1 MTNLAFLCRSWV
13 GDSSGFTT
21 FNSIICSRLIIDR
34 SNPTKWPLLKATISN
49 EFSSM
54 KMFVFLF
61 KPPLICSWGP
71 SVGYG
76 YGLVPVKRHSITRIP
91 VNPDDYCH
99 YVSLSHRPFTR
110 YAQLRVAHAPGMP
123 GTLSPPPRVS
133 DPDMHP
139 GTCVTHVPGCMS
151 GSLTRG
157 FHWCLWRGKRSRHSR
172 CTTRNS
178 TYLVRCP

>member
-21 FNSIICSRLIIDR
+21 FNLIICSRLIIDR
-34 SNPTKWPLLKATISN
+34 SNTQRPQQNGRFWRRQFQMNFPQWKCLYFYSNLLLFVHEGPALVMVMAWCPLSAIALRESLLIQMTIAI
-49 EFSSM
+49 M
-54 KMFVFLF
+54 
-61 KPPLICSWGP
+61 
-71 SVGYG
+71 
-76 YGLVPVKRHSITRIP
+76 
-91 VNPDDYCH
+91 CH
-99 YVSLSHRPFTR
+99 WAS

-172 CTTRNS
+172 CMHN
-178 TYLVRCP
+178 P